1 MVIGGAIGLGLSL
14 LVARL
19 LSRLLFGIETFD
31 PVTFVAAPLVLGAT
45 ALVAAYLPAR
55 QASRVDPVSA
65 LRAD

>member
-45 ALVAAYLPAR
+45 ALLAAYLPAR